1 MEDIVGSTTTEEEEV
16 AVEDEL
22 EAATYK
28 AQEEYSS
35 GNEEDSYNT
44 SLNTMQDVYDTVKSL
59 YSASENQDISANEL
73 NAIRDL
79 EEKLTTAQNAYI
91 PSEQAVKL
99 LHTSKSMLE
108 KIRRYNT

>member
-1 MEDIVGSTTTEEEEV
+1 
-16 AVEDEL
+16 
-22 EAATYK
+22 
-28 AQEEYSS
+28 
-35 GNEEDSYNT
+35 
-44 SLNTMQDVYDTVKSL
+44 
-59 YSASENQDISANEL
+59 L

-108 KIRRYNT
+108 KIRRYNM